1 MKTAALLLAFGLATQ
16 FSCWAVQN
24 AAAQNAAGP
33 VAAGQGPAAA
43 QNAGQNA
50 PDNAPN
56 AGDAVAPVDD
66 NTPIPAAVPA
76 DDSASAQ
83 PPAGHVSSSE
93 DIIGADDSITVSCLE
108 SAEISKT
115 WRITSSGDVD
125 LPLVGKVHAAGLT
138 AEQLQDSL
146 AKSLKTFI
154 RDPHVTVYIA
164 EFRSQPVTVTGA
176 VHRPG
181 TFQTEGPKTLWTVL
195 TMAGGLEK
203 DPGATVTVTRQIKY
217 GAIPMPGAHPS
228 ADGKQSVV
236 DLPMRDVI
244 DATSA
249 ASNLLIQPNDV
260 VAVST
265 DTRLVFIIGE
275 VIKPGAVELVS
286 HDSISMMQLL
296 AAANGLSKLAAPA
309 HSEIMRKNAEGLYE
323 KIGSVDLK
331 KLVNGRIEDR
341 MLNAGD
347 IVVVPSSTFKIYTQM
362 ATTSAISSG
371 FFILTR
377 Y

>member
-1 MKTAALLLAFGLATQ
+1 MRAVALSLVLGLTAQ
-16 FSCWAVQN
+16 FPCWAMQN
-24 AAAQNAAGP
+24 AVAQNAAQNA
-33 VAAGQGPAAA
+33 PAAA
-43 QNAGQNA
+43 PA
-50 PDNAPN
+50 
-56 AGDAVAPVDD
+56 DD
-66 NTPIPAAVPA
+66 DGPIPAAPTDANAPA
-76 DDSASAQ
+76 PAA
-83 PPAGHVSSSE
+83 AGHVSSPE
-93 DIIGADDSITVSCLE
+93 DVIGPDDSITVSCLE
-108 SAEISKT
+108 SMEISRT
-115 WRITSSGDVD
+115 WRITSVGDVD

-138 AEQLQDSL
+138 AEQLQESL
-146 AKSLKTFI
+146 ATSLKTYI

-217 GAIPMPGAHPS
+217 GNIPLPDAHPS
-228 ADGKQSVV
+228 ADGKKSVI

-249 ASNLLIQPNDV
+249 ASNLLIEPNDV

-265 DTRLVFIIGE
+265 DARLVFIIGE
-275 VIKPGAVELVS
+275 VIKPGAVELVN

-296 AAANGLSKLAAPA
+296 AAANGLSKLANPA
-309 HSEIMRKNAEGLYE
+309 HSEIMRKNGEGLYE
-323 KIGSVDLK
+323 KVGSVDLK
-331 KLVNGRIEDR
+331 RLVNGRIKDR

-347 IVVVPSSTFKIYTQM
+347 IVVVPSSTLKTYTQM
-362 ATTSAISSG
+362 AGYSAISSG
-371 FFILTR
+371 FFLLTR